1 MIKVYDHRCGTPR
14 EVRSCSL
21 VKAGECFGLTYSYWV
36 NPKNF
41 QIKHLTFSPHI
52 YEERNEER
60 NDNYIEINDIKYK
73 YDNIRKRFGLIQAL
87 IEKESIIS
95 AIEELP

>member
-1 MIKVYDHRCGTPR
+1 MIKVYDHRCGTLC

-21 VKAGECFGLTYSYWV
+21 VKAGECFDLTYSYWLS
-36 NPKNF
+36 PKNF
-41 QIKHLTFSPHI
+41 QVKHLTFSPYI
-52 YEERNEER
+52 YEERNS
-60 NDNYIEINDIKYK
+60 NYIEINDIKYK

>member
-1 MIKVYDHRCGTPR
+1 MIKVYDHRCGTPC

-21 VKAGECFGLTYSYWV
+21 VKAGECFGLTYSYWL

-41 QIKHLTFSPHI
+41 QVKHLTFSPYI
-52 YEERNEER
+52 YEERNS
-60 NDNYIEINDIKYK
+60 NYIEINDIKYK

-87 IEKESIIS
+87 IEKESIIA

>member
-1 MIKVYDHRCGTPR
+1 MIKVYDHRYGAPR
-14 EVRSCSL
+14 PVRSCSL

-41 QIKHLTFSPHI
+41 QIKHLTFSPYI
-52 YEERNEER
+52 YEER

-73 YDNIRKRFGLIQAL
+73 YDNIRKEYEHLQAL
-87 IEKESIIS
+87 IEREINQTNIDL
-95 AIEELP
+95 LP

>member
-1 MIKVYDHRCGTPR
+1 MIKVYDHRCGTPY

-21 VKAGECFGLTYSYWV
+21 VKAGECFGLTYSYGL

-41 QIKHLTFSPHI
+41 QVKHLRFSPYI
-52 YEERNEER
+52 YEERNS
-60 NDNYIEINDIKYK
+60 NYIEINDIKYK